1 VEEKQKN
8 EKRESTL
15 LSVNGSTFLQQA
27 RTNEYVLYQAQEP
40 QMFGRIRVDLFLE
53 YVPDKGWW
61 GAMRFIGRLRI
72 QLHLEHTTLF
82 PTPAIALLA
91 TEEFLADER
100 QVREV
105 LEEMRREKQDLQTFQ
120 HVPPR
125 PPDFDPERSFSPPLL
140 YIQETFFT
148 LYHLTNTEAAYR
160 SWGQRKETEIA
171 IDLRLTHIYWKGW
184 QAGLRFPGSGVV
196 LFEPAV
202 DAFFLTPEQA
212 LEMLLAF
219 CSEKERLHTL
229 ALQLEQ
235 THPQD
240 QIILRN
246 EIEAPLPSRTTLR
259 VNSIDFVWQ
268 KQISEGDLY
277 QAKRAVFVRL
287 KKVLVRLVETK
298 RRGWLGG
305 LQFDTIGGIYFEKES
320 DIGFSTPE
328 EALAAAQTFIALK
341 DEGLRMLRVVHAD
354 RMALQCKIGRYDQIV
369 SISTIKQQQ
378 KNLD

>member
-1 VEEKQKN
+1 MEEKQEN

-15 LSVNGSTFLQQA
+15 VSVNGSTFLQQA
-27 RTNEYVLYQAQEP
+27 RTNEYILYQAQKSR
-40 QMFGRIRVDLFLE
+40 MFGKFIVDLFLE
-53 YVPDKGWW
+53 YVPGKGWW
-61 GAMRFIGRLRI
+61 GAMRFNGHLRI
-72 QLHLEHTTLF
+72 QLRLEHTTLF
-82 PTPAIALLA
+82 PTPELALLA
-91 TEEFLADER
+91 IEEFLADER

-105 LEEMRREKQDLQTFQ
+105 LEEMCRDKQDLQTFQ

-125 PPDFDPERSFSPPLL
+125 PPNFDPERSFSPPVLH
-140 YIQETFFT
+140 IQETFFT

-171 IDLRLTHIYWKGW
+171 IDLRLTHVYWKGW
-184 QAGLRFPGSGVV
+184 QAGLRFPGSGIV

-212 LEMLLAF
+212 LETLLAF

-229 ALQLEQ
+229 AHQLEQ

-246 EIEAPLPSRTTLR
+246 ESQALPPTRTALR

-268 KQISEGDLY
+268 KQTSEGNLY
-277 QAKRAVFVRL
+277 QAKRAVFIRL
-287 KKVLVRLVETK
+287 KKVFVRLVETK

-305 LQFDTIGGIYFEKES
+305 LQFDNIGGIYFEKES
-320 DIGFSTPE
+320 DSGFSTPE
-328 EALAAAQTFIALK
+328 EALAAAQTFITLK
-341 DEGLRMLRVVHAD
+341 DEGLRTLRVVHAE

-378 KNLD
+378 KNLH